1 MRGLEHLWSPPKHYP
16 PDNRDKKS
24 AKIVT
29 KVLKNGIYPRKRD
42 DRDKTRSIFVT
53 VVLKNFTAPITD
65 NLQDSVKRPC
75 ICLYLPDI
83 SGSISVTDY
92 RPEDAII

>member
-1 MRGLEHLWSPPKHYP
+1 MRSEISHVHPEIRTQI
-16 PDNRDKKS
+16 PDEIIDCNQVS
-24 AKIVT
+24 
-29 KVLKNGIYPRKRD
+29 
-42 DRDKTRSIFVT
+42 
-53 VVLKNFTAPITD
+53 FTAPITD

-83 SGSISVTDY
+83 SGVISVTDY